1 MDKLLLNAVRICLM
15 SDDNEKVFS
24 YMEMFNF
31 TQSLKLCIKLC
42 EQLKRPEMAQKV
54 AKFIEDKETREIFA

>member
-1 MDKLLLNAVRICLM
+1 MDKLLLNAVRICIM

-31 TQSLKLCIKLC
+31 TQSLKLCIKLF

-54 AKFIEDKETREIFA
+54 ARFISDKETREIFA